1 MSLVAKHNLGGTIS
15 PVRKSKSVKS
25 NRISKTKLMAKPGVE
40 FSAYGLLQYKVGNL
54 VDRDNGANIFFENLN
69 KLTSI
74 HIISY
79 KAYIHEVFEELFLPN
94 GSDGEYSSSKLGIF
108 PTTVQIQIRDDG
120 KPQSHSIVLI
130 WNGDTLYLYD
140 PNGAYNTQEPGVEG
154 MIQEYGY
161 SCFGQYFNS
170 TLEFQNY
177 ITYNYKIKFRVPLN
191 LGAQY
196 LLKIAT
202 ESSYIGEG
210 GYCMFFNYKAIEYI
224 LHNYN
229 NTNLQDLYLTITT
242 SPFSNVF
249 PKPASNRAALN
260 GTVGT
265 NTFEGQTIEIAKEVF
280 GYDSDDSDDN
290 DLDMG
295 GKKSRSK
302 RQRGS
307 GKIKRKPRKTRR
319 K

>member
-120 KPQSHSIVLI
+120 KPQSHSIGLI

-161 SCFGQYFNS
+161 YCFGQYFNS

-196 LLKIAT
+196 SLKIAT

-229 NTNLQDLYLTITT
+229 NTNLQDLYITITT

-249 PKPASNRAALN
+249 PKPASNRGALN
-260 GTVGT
+260 GTAIE
-265 NTFEGQTIEIAKEVF
+265 NTFEEDTVRIVNDVF
-280 GYDSDDSDDN
+280 N
-290 DLDMG
+290 NIG